1 MTEDGSRAGN
11 KVLSGHHTK
20 PSVLH
25 YDVTRLEPAQS
36 QHSAAVRDFT
46 RRLLSRGIIDVS
58 RRVGIR
64 GTAHALGTMIAR
76 HDAAASVVDPDGKV
90 HGMEG
95 LYVADGSPIPR
106 SGRVKPA
113 LTISAW
119 GLRVGDRL
127 AATM

>member
-1 MTEDGSRAGN
+1 MTEDGSHAGN

-20 PSVLH
+20 PSVLD

-64 GTAHALGTMIAR
+64 GTAHALGTMIAG

-90 HGMEG
+90 HGMQG

-106 SGRVKPA
+106 TGRVNPA
-113 LTISAW
+113 LTIFAW

-127 AATM
+127 AATL